1 MLYLHEP
8 TSNTL
13 PERSKMEGWMV
24 TVAIEEDG
32 DDEAFRHVTYAV
44 ATDDP
49 AEAVKLS
56 LKDSGAKA
64 AMVNCPLEEEQ
75 LQRLGLQPG
84 ELIALHRD
92 EVDPIIPRP
101 RRH

>member
-1 MLYLHEP
+1 
-8 TSNTL
+8 
-13 PERSKMEGWMV
+13 MV

-32 DDEAFRHVTYAV
+32 DDDEAFRHVTYAV

-64 AMVNCPLEEEQ
+64 TMVNCPLEEEQ